1 MKVLWLCNIMLPMIA
16 EQLGR
21 EASNKEG
28 WLTGLAQQI
37 LLHKEE
43 NQIELGVCYPV
54 SKKQEPKSGNAAG
67 IHYFEFQEDTL
78 RPEKYDLSLED
89 RFKEIIQQFQPD
101 VVHCFGTEYPH
112 TLAMTKAC
120 QDKSKVLIGIQ
131 GLCYLY
137 ADRYFADLPKSVVN
151 RYLLRDFLKWDNIR
165 IGRDKFVKRGQYE
178 KKALALT
185 GNITGRTDW
194 DRAAAKECNPDAK
207 YHFMNETLRSNFYQK
222 QWNYEQCQP
231 YSIFL
236 SQGNYPIKGLH
247 YMLQA
252 MPEILKKYPK
262 AQVYVAGDVITRYE
276 SLKDKIK
283 IGSYGKYC
291 LDLMNKFGIKDQVH
305 FVGRLSAEQMCE
317 RYLKSHVFVSPSSI
331 ENSPNSVGEAM
342 LLGMPVVSSQVG
354 GVVNMLQTEKEGI
367 LYPYQD
373 TQALADAVCR
383 VFENQKNAIL
393 MGQNARAHALKTHD
407 GNANYVRLME
417 IYSQI

>member
-1 MKVLWLCNIMLPMIA
+1 MRVLWLCNIMLPVIA
-16 EQLGR
+16 KQLGKP
-21 EASNKEG
+21 ASNKEG
-28 WLTGLAQQI
+28 WLSGLAQQI

-54 SKKQEPKSGNAAG
+54 PKGQGTQNGETAG
-67 IHYFEFQEDTL
+67 ISYFEFEEDIIH
-78 RPEKYDLSLED
+78 PENYDHALETQFAD
-89 RFKEIIQQFQPD
+89 ILNRFRPD

-137 ADRYFADLPKSVVN
+137 ADRYFANLPQRIVN
-151 RYLLRDFLKWDNIR
+151 RYLLRDLIKRDNIR
-165 IGRDKFVKRGQYE
+165 IGREKYVKRGVYE
-178 KKALALT
+178 KEALSLA

-194 DRAAAKECNPDAK
+194 DRAAARECSPSAT
-207 YHFMNETLRSNFYQK
+207 YHFMNETLRSNFYSETWEYDK
-222 QWNYEQCQP
+222 CEP

-252 MPEILKKYPK
+252 MPKILARFPEAK
-262 AQVYVAGDVITRYE
+262 VYVAGDVITRYE

-291 LDLMNKFGIKDQVH
+291 LDLIRSLNLQDKIV
-305 FVGRLSAEQMCE
+305 FVGRLDAQQMCH
-317 RYLKSHVFVSPSSI
+317 RYLKSHLFVSPSSI

-342 LLGMPVVSSQVG
+342 LLGMPVVSSEVG
-354 GVVNMLQTEKEGI
+354 GVANMLTHGKEGI
-367 LYPYQD
+367 LYPYFD
-373 TQALADAVCR
+373 VDALSEAVCQI
-383 VFENQKNAIL
+383 FEDKEQAIQ
-393 MGQNARAHALKTHD
+393 MGVMAREHARKTHD
-407 GNANYVRLME
+407 GEANYARLME
-417 IYSQI
+417 IYHQI

>member
-1 MKVLWLCNIMLPMIA
+1 MRVLWLCNIMLPVIA
-16 EQLGR
+16 EQLGKP
-21 EASNKEG
+21 ASNKEG
-28 WLTGLAQQI
+28 WLSGLAQQI

-43 NQIELGVCYPV
+43 NQIELGICYPV
-54 SKKQEPKSGNAAG
+54 PKGQGTQNGEAAG
-67 IHYFEFQEDTL
+67 ISYFEFEEDTIH
-78 RPEKYDLSLED
+78 PENYDYALETQLAD
-89 RFKEIIQQFQPD
+89 ILNRFDPD

-137 ADRYFADLPKSVVN
+137 ADRYFADLPERIVN
-151 RYLLRDFLKWDNIR
+151 RYLFRDLVKRDNIR
-165 IGRDKFVKRGQYE
+165 IGREKYVKRGVYE
-178 KKALALT
+178 KEALALA

-194 DRAAAKECNPDAK
+194 DRAAAAECSPNAT
-207 YHFMNETLRSNFYQK
+207 YHFMNETLRSNFYSETWEYDK
-222 QWNYEQCQP
+222 CEP

-252 MPEILKKYPK
+252 MPKILARFPEAK
-262 AQVYVAGDVITRYE
+262 VYVAGDVITRYE

-291 LDLMNKFGIKDQVH
+291 LDLIRSLNLQGKIE
-305 FVGRLSAEQMCE
+305 FVGRLDAQQMCN

-342 LLGMPVVSSQVG
+342 LLGMPVVSSDVG
-354 GVVNMLQTEKEGI
+354 GVANMLTHGKEGI
-367 LYPYQD
+367 LYPYFD
-373 TQALADAVCR
+373 VDALSEAVCQI
-383 VFENQKNAIL
+383 FEDKEQAIQ
-393 MGQNARAHALKTHD
+393 MGVMAREHAQKTHD
-407 GNANYVRLME
+407 GDANYARLME
-417 IYSQI
+417 IYHQI